1 MSEKEKESQEN
12 TEPEAV
18 ASESKDEAGASA
30 DADVEVPEAIAEGKD
45 SEVEV
50 EVEASVTADA
60 EIPES
65 SDEGTE
71 ATADAEIPE
80 SSDEAGTSA
89 EADVE
94 VPETLVDGSDDS
106 KETIE
111 EPLVTEEAEAAAE
124 ETVEA
129 AEAVEAEKTEEAGE
143 AAAVEEALES
153 AKALKAEET
162 KKPAKGRKK
171 TKKPAVVEVADE
183 VDPETPV
190 DTGPP
195 KRWYVVHTYSGH
207 ENKVKE
213 NIKKMI
219 NVSQVQDHFGQ
230 IIVPT
235 EEVAEMK
242 KGKKTVTTKKFFP
255 SYILVEM
262 NMSDEARHL
271 VSDIPGVTSFVG
283 SASGP
288 QALSVPEVERIL
300 GRMDKKKQTVI
311 PEIPFTLGEHI
322 RIKDGPFS
330 DFTGIIDEINAE
342 RGKLKVLV
350 SIFGRETPVELD
362 FLQVENL

>member
-1 MSEKEKESQEN
+1 MSEKEKESQE
-12 TEPEAV
+12 EA
-18 ASESKDEAGASA
+18 
-30 DADVEVPEAIAEGKD
+30 
-45 SEVEV
+45 EV
-50 EVEASVTADA
+50 EVEASATADA

-89 EADVE
+89 EADVQVPETVVEGSDDSDEAVEEPEE
-94 VPETLVDGSDDS
+94 VEATAETEGDPETLVEGSDDS

-219 NVSQVQDHFGQ
+219 NVSQFQEHFGQ